1 MFYNLFNI
9 IIVIQKI
16 SVRVTYVYLSP
27 ETKNIYQVR
36 VILDRLLEAGL
47 KINATKWSYV
57 LKDIPQLGYIIS

>member
-27 ETKNIYQVR
+27 ETKKIYQVR

-47 KINATKWSYV
+47 KINATK
-57 LKDIPQLGYIIS
+57 